1 MAVKYFIKDSNEEIK
16 FGERIG
22 LSYEKESECGAESAY
37 MEFEFVPELVDMLL
51 NDEVIIKKEIKSE
64 DMTAKDKK
72 EEEEAAMEFL
82 DNLITAMDELWGK
95 FRALSDRVKSLEN
108 EIKALKKKPTPAKK
122 VARKVEVKS

>member
-22 LSYEKESECGAESAY
+22 LSYEKDSECGAESAY

-51 NDEVIIKKEIKSE
+51 NDEVIIKKEIKPE
-64 DMTAKDKK
+64 KMTADNKK

-82 DNLITAMDELWGK
+82 DNLITAMDELFGK
-95 FRALSDRVKSLEN
+95 FKALSDRVKSLES
-108 EIKALKKKPTPAKK
+108 EIKTLKKKPIPAKK

>member
-22 LSYEKESECGAESAY
+22 LSYEKESECGAENAY

-51 NDEVIIKKEIKSE
+51 NDEVIIKKEIKPE
-64 DMTAKDKK
+64 KMTADNKK

-82 DNLITAMDELWGK
+82 DNLITAMDELFGK
-95 FRALSDRVKSLEN
+95 FKALSDRVKSLES
-108 EIKALKKKPTPAKK
+108 EVKTLKKKPTPAKK

>member
-22 LSYEKESECGAESAY
+22 LSYEKESECGAENAY

-72 EEEEAAMEFL
+72 EEEEATMEFL
-82 DNLITAMDELWGK
+82 DNLITAMDELFGK
-95 FRALSDRVKSLEN
+95 FKALSDRVKSLEN
-108 EIKALKKKPTPAKK
+108 EIKTLKKKPTPAKK

>member
-22 LSYEKESECGAESAY
+22 LSYEKESECGAENAY

-51 NDEVIIKKEIKSE
+51 NDEVIIKKEIKPE
-64 DMTAKDKK
+64 KMTADNKK

-82 DNLITAMDELWGK
+82 NNLITAMDGLFGK
-95 FRALSDRVKSLEN
+95 FEALSDRIKSLES
-108 EIKALKKKPTPAKK
+108 EIKTLKKKPTPTKK